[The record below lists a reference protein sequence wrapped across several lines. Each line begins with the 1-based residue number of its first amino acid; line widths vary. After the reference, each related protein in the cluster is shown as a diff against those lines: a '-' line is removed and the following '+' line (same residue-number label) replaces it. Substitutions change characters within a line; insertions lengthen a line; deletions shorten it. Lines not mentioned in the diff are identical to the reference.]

1 MKLGSL
7 KDMIKDYE
15 RRTGETV
22 DLSGFYWDGDYHD
35 DYNEHFKFF
44 PEVGFVFWNITE
56 KDGVR
61 YLVILQ
67 TYGIFKKMCD
77 YLRAVMKANNLTEI
91 ITYTTRNPKVH
102 ARRWGMKW
110 LKKYD
115 YIYEGRKYHV
125 MLSDINHLDK

>member
-1 MKLGSL
+1 MKLDSL
-7 KDMIKDYE
+7 KDMIEDYE

-44 PEVGFVFWNITE
+44 PGIGFVFWNITE

-67 TYGIFKKMCD
+67 TYGIFRKMCN
-77 YLRAVMKANNLTEI
+77 YLRLVMKANNLTEI
-91 ITYTTRNPKVH
+91 ITDTTRNPKVH
-102 ARRWGMKW
+102 AR
-110 LKKYD
+110 
-115 YIYEGRKYHV
+115 
-125 MLSDINHLDK
+125 

>member
-1 MKLGSL
+1 MNLGSL
-7 KDMIKDYE
+7 KDMIEDYE

-35 DYNEHFKFF
+35 AYNEHFKFF
-44 PEVGFVFWNITE
+44 PEVGFIFWNITE

-67 TYGIFKKMCD
+67 TYGIFREMCD
-77 YLRAVMKANNLTEI
+77 YLRAVMRANNLTEI